1 MAGTVVTYNSG
12 IILSLSPFLSFPR
25 NDRHR
30 CVSAIHKEVIY
41 KEEYESSS
49 LFSFVYSMSSF
60 HVAHCSRNVADLN
73 KFIPDNPNVRK
84 IIRKCGI
91 RKEGNTG
98 A

>member
-49 LFSFVYSMSSF
+49 LLLRLFNEFIFTLRIVHEMLP
-60 HVAHCSRNVADLN
+60 DPN

-84 IIRKCGI
+84 IIRKNGI
-91 RKEGNTG
+91 RKGRNTG